1 MTVGRAAGKPSWE
14 TQGES
19 WSLPGGCKVRTLR
32 IGQFLLQ
39 GRERAGPGQR
49 AAGGLCRWMRQVK
62 AELGQ
67 VWKCDLYEA
76 WKCVSFGTLVRR
88 HRDPD

>member
-39 GRERAGPGQR
+39 E
-49 AAGGLCRWMRQVK
+49 
-62 AELGQ
+62 
-67 VWKCDLYEA
+67 
-76 WKCVSFGTLVRR
+76 
-88 HRDPD
+88 